1 MGRVR
6 VGGRE
11 RRVRE
16 ERERSFREKNE
27 RIQKKMDI
35 GEKEATSRD
44 VGRSHY
50 QGTSSC
56 NGLL

>member
-27 RIQKKMDI
+27 RIQKEMDV

-44 VGRSHY
+44 VGRPHY
-50 QGTSSC
+50 QGTSLC
-56 NGLL
+56 NALL